1 MSYEA
6 TVTNVNLTKQENA
19 MIDETS
25 ARALAKLDEDGL
37 KDLLSRLRTARDK
50 NFSLLRRE
58 GAARVG
64 AEGGRGT
71 AAQANEKRSEKV
83 DVFDEAVARVTER
96 LESVRDA

>member
-1 MSYEA
+1 
-6 TVTNVNLTKQENA
+6 
-19 MIDETS
+19 
-25 ARALAKLDEDGL
+25 
-37 KDLLSRLRTARDK
+37 
-50 NFSLLRRE
+50 
-58 GAARVG
+58 VG